1 MMCHGDLGGVLPDVS
16 GVRSTSIFRAKQY
29 KRILLEQLAI
39 SLNVM
44 PEDRMR

>member
-16 GVRSTSIFRAKQY
+16 GEGSTSIFRVKQY
-29 KRILLEQLAI
+29 KRILLQPLAI
-39 SLNVM
+39 SLNVT